1 MANRY
6 LSLSVAFVLAAAAA
20 ACDSAPGSPA
30 APSPAPVESSS
41 PAAPPGATI
50 GGTVG
55 LGSGTSA
62 MSESV
67 IALANAGGAKV
78 SVVGRSISATT
89 DDSGRFELKDV
100 PPGEAELR
108 FEARGVDA
116 RLGIGTVASGQTMTI
131 AVQVQGQTAALARGD
146 DRGADV
152 SLRGAI
158 EAIAG
163 GELRVA
169 GRRVVTDGATKYLD
183 RQNGSIALSALKVG
197 DQVQV
202 EGIGRTD
209 GSVMAAKI
217 KQEGGDDNGPGGV
230 SVNFVGTLSSKA
242 PLVVAGRTVVTDGD
256 TRILDA
262 RNSTISL
269 AALPLGGRVEVEG
282 TSRSDGS
289 VLAKKIKQQD

>member
-1 MANRY
+1 
-6 LSLSVAFVLAAAAA
+6 
-20 ACDSAPGSPA
+20 
-30 APSPAPVESSS
+30 
-41 PAAPPGATI
+41 
-50 GGTVG
+50 
-55 LGSGTSA
+55 